1 MKINPEYSSNDET
14 CANDIM
20 EHGMELIGEMLID
33 PAMENGSLD
42 KDSQTLL
49 GLIGVTFKIIAEKAT
64 AYEMMEEAEQEEQLN
79 QDKTIGFY
87 RN

>member
-1 MKINPEYSSNDET
+1 MNINPEYSSHDELN
-14 CANDIM
+14 ANDIM
-20 EHGMELIGEMLID
+20 AKGMHLISEILID
-33 PAMENGSLD
+33 PAMQSGKLD
-42 KDSQTLL
+42 EEDQSLL
-49 GLIGVTFKIIAEKAT
+49 GLVGVTFKIIAEKAT

>member
-1 MKINPEYSSNDET
+1 MNINPEYSSHDEL

-20 EHGMELIGEMLID
+20 EKGMHLISEILID
-33 PAMENGSLD
+33 PAMQSGKLD
-42 KDSQTLL
+42 EEDQSLL
-49 GLIGVTFKIIAEKAT
+49 GLVGVTFKIIAEKAT

>member
-1 MKINPEYSSNDET
+1 MNINPEYSSNDEL

-20 EHGMELIGEMLID
+20 AQGMSIISELLIE
-33 PAMENGSLD
+33 PSLEEGSLD
-42 KDSQTLL
+42 EESQSLI
-49 GLIGVTFKIIAEKAT
+49 GLVGVTFKIIAEKAT

>member
-1 MKINPEYSSNDET
+1 MNINPEYSSHDELN
-14 CANDIM
+14 ANDIM
-20 EHGMELIGEMLID
+20 EKGMHLISEILID
-33 PAMENGSLD
+33 PAMQSGKLD
-42 KDSQTLL
+42 EEDQSLL
-49 GLIGVTFKIIAEKAT
+49 GLVGVTFKIIAEKAT

>member
-1 MKINPEYSSNDET
+1 MNINPEYSSNDEA

-20 EHGMELIGEMLID
+20 EHGMALIAEMLID
-33 PAMENGSLD
+33 PAMKNNSLD
-42 KDSQTLL
+42 EESQSLL
-49 GLIGVTFKIIAEKAT
+49 GLIAVTFKIIAEKAT

-79 QDKTIGFY
+79 QDKTMGFY

>member
-1 MKINPEYSSNDET
+1 MQRCWCISGREPDVIAPEDQS
-14 CANDIM
+14 
-20 EHGMELIGEMLID
+20 
-33 PAMENGSLD
+33 
-42 KDSQTLL
+42 LL
-49 GLIGVTFKIIAEKAT
+49 GLVGVSFKIIAEKAT

>member
-1 MKINPEYSSNDET
+1 MNINPEYSSNDEL

-20 EHGMELIGEMLID
+20 AKGMSIISELLIE
-33 PAMENGSLD
+33 PSMENGNLD
-42 KDSQTLL
+42 EESQTLL
-49 GLIGVTFKIIAEKAT
+49 GLVGLSFKIIAEKAT
-64 AYEMMEEAEQEEQLN
+64 ALEMMEEGEQEEQFN

>member
-20 EHGMELIGEMLID
+20 EHGMALIAEMLID
-33 PAMENGSLD
+33 PAMENDSLD

>member
-1 MKINPEYSSNDET
+1 MNINPEYSSNDET

-20 EHGMELIGEMLID
+20 EHGMAMLGEMLIE
-33 PAMENGSLD
+33 PALENGSLD
-42 KDSQTLL
+42 EESKSLI
-49 GLIGVTFKIIAEKAT
+49 GLIGITFKIIAEKAT

>member
-1 MKINPEYSSNDET
+1 MNINPEYSSHDEL

-20 EHGMELIGEMLID
+20 AKGMSMIGEMLIE
-33 PAMENGSLD
+33 PALEQGNLD
-42 KDSQTLL
+42 EESKSLL
-49 GLIGVTFKIIAEKAT
+49 GLIGVSFKIIAEKAT

-79 QDKTIGFY
+79 QDKTIGYY

>member
-1 MKINPEYSSNDET
+1 MNINPEYSSHDEL

-20 EHGMELIGEMLID
+20 AKGMSMLGEMLID
-33 PAMENGSLD
+33 PAIQSGKLNEED
-42 KDSQTLL
+42 KSLL

>member
-1 MKINPEYSSNDET
+1 MNINPEYSSHDEL

-20 EHGMELIGEMLID
+20 AKGMHLISEILID
-33 PAMENGSLD
+33 PAMQSGKLD
-42 KDSQTLL
+42 EEDQSLL
-49 GLIGVTFKIIAEKAT
+49 GLVGASFKIIAEKAT